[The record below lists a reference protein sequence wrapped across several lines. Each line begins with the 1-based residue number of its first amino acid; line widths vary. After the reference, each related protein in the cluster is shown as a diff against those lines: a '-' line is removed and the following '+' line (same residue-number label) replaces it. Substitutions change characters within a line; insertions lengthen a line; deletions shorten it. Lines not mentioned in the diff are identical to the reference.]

1 MVNTHATNAISKY
14 TNFFGKGLPS
24 GKVIM
29 LLLICASIVMS
40 VASVALVH
48 YKNIPDTLYS
58 IIISGVLFSIIA
70 LIIPTI
76 LTVLSIKIAIRKIY
90 VKHIIFLSFI
100 GEIAFAMYILL
111 GSILYLIFGIPI
123 AILVIIVGT
132 ASLFGWWFFA
142 GRMLLSKLKKI
153 VPLALVQ
160 PTLYILFYI
169 PASNFLFNLNIP
181 IYTLLIK
188 LYAGIF
194 VFAIVIYAII
204 SVFNRPLK
212 KGLGINGID
221 TFSAM
226 FQDWLFG
233 ISTQLPFGKEYGE
246 RVSISTDT
254 IIFSPPQKNNE
265 NEKVIL
271 FIPNIHY
278 GAMGNIGGSNFPYL
292 MEHRSNIKHNATTLI
307 MHTAVNEDMNPT
319 FAHEISKLNQT
330 LDYVVSNIKTR
341 KSKIKLFKGSYNN
354 ANVTEL
360 RFNGISI
367 VIMSRAPNITEDMAP
382 EVSVI
387 FKKILES
394 DPSRKGNTI
403 VLIDAH
409 NSRIENV
416 SAAELDGVKLN
427 TPYVEDYINAIKGMS
442 KICESSTIKMGISK
456 NDVYKALG
464 GPIDIANGN
473 MNIIVFDISGYK
485 YGIIQFNSNNMLP
498 SLRESIVRHV
508 KKRYNIDI
516 EVCTTDTHAVN
527 SISVPASNV
536 LGRETKFE
544 RLKPLI
550 DAHILEAIKKINVYT
565 IGNEHIDVKNFSVWG
580 KNSRERITAVLSSVI
595 SIAKILVPT
604 IIIVG
609 FIAAAW
615 IVSFI

>member
-1 MVNTHATNAISKY
+1 MVNTHASNAISKY
-14 TNFFGKGLPS
+14 TNFFGRGLPS
-24 GKVIM
+24 GKAII
-29 LLLICASIVMS
+29 LLLICASVVMS
-40 VASVALVH
+40 IASVALVH

-58 IIISGVLFSIIA
+58 IIISGILFSIIA

-76 LTVLSIKIAIRKIY
+76 LTMLSIKIAIRKIY
-90 VKHIIFLSFI
+90 IKHIIFLSFI
-100 GEIAFAMYILL
+100 GEISFAMYILL
-111 GSILYLIFGIPI
+111 GSILYLVFGIPI
-123 AILVIIVGT
+123 AILVIIVGA

-153 VPLALVQ
+153 VPLSLVQ

-181 IYTLLIK
+181 INTLLIK

-254 IIFSPPQKNNE
+254 IIFNPQQKNNE
-265 NEKVIL
+265 EKVIL

-292 MEHRSNIKHNATTLI
+292 MEHRSNAKHNATTFI

-319 FAHEISKLNQT
+319 FAHEISKLNQA
-330 LDYVVSNIKTR
+330 LDYVVTNIKTR
-341 KSKIKLFKGSYNN
+341 KSQIKLFKGVYNH

-367 VIMSRAPNITEDMAP
+367 VIMSRAPNITEDIAP

-394 DPSRKGNTI
+394 DPSRKGNKI

-427 TPYVEDYINAIKGMS
+427 TQYVEDYISAMKNIS
-442 KICESSTIKMGISK
+442 KITESNVIKLGVSK
-456 NDVYKALG
+456 IDVYKALG
-464 GPIDIANGN
+464 GPIDLANGN
-473 MNIIVFDISGYK
+473 MNIMVFDIKGYK
-485 YGIIQFNSNNMLP
+485 YGIMQFNSNNMLP
-498 SLRESIVRHV
+498 SLRESIVRYV
-508 KKRYNIDI
+508 KKRYNIDM

-527 SISVPASNV
+527 SISIPASNV

-544 RLKPLI
+544 KLKPLI
-550 DAHILEAIKKINVYT
+550 DAHILEAIKKINSYV